1 VKLAVKKRKLSKE
14 GLRELKA
21 RNLLFQ
27 GLEFFTIYFCLN
39 ILAIYS
45 ILSGVAVIEAI
56 ILLLCSPIPWFFSAL
71 SYIAGFLFSRG
82 VHSKLVAEL
91 LIASG
96 VASFVIGSALLITF
110 NFSLASLPNMLV
122 HQLETGALGFWS
134 FLLGILGFIL
144 LAVIEKIGLLYMF
157 AVISIVTGVALILMG
172 IRRRLK
178 LEVY

>member
-1 VKLAVKKRKLSKE
+1 
-14 GLRELKA
+14 
-21 RNLLFQ
+21 
-27 GLEFFTIYFCLN
+27 
-39 ILAIYS
+39 
-45 ILSGVAVIEAI
+45 
-56 ILLLCSPIPWFFSAL
+56 
-71 SYIAGFLFSRG
+71 
-82 VHSKLVAEL
+82 
-91 LIASG
+91 
-96 VASFVIGSALLITF
+96 
-110 NFSLASLPNMLV
+110 MLV